1 MLSAPFGW
9 QWRQLPGLLG
19 GAYWRL
25 ALLYRWD
32 ERKEGAMNMERTG
45 DRENMGLEKTLGDL
59 LRTRRAL
66 MLDDIAGVLGGD
78 CFAQIF
84 LAVDRWSRAGIVRLV
99 RDVTGYRVELI
110 N

>member
-1 MLSAPFGW
+1 VL
-9 QWRQLPGLLG
+9 Q
-19 GAYWRL
+19 
-25 ALLYRWD
+25 
-32 ERKEGAMNMERTG
+32 ENRKEATMDMERTG
-45 DRENMGLEKTLGDL
+45 DRESIGLEKTLGDL

-66 MLDDIAGVLGGD
+66 TLDDIAGVLGRD

>member
-1 MLSAPFGW
+1 
-9 QWRQLPGLLG
+9 
-19 GAYWRL
+19 
-25 ALLYRWD
+25 
-32 ERKEGAMNMERTG
+32 MNMERTG

>member
-1 MLSAPFGW
+1 
-9 QWRQLPGLLG
+9 
-19 GAYWRL
+19 
-25 ALLYRWD
+25 
-32 ERKEGAMNMERTG
+32 MNMERTD
-45 DRENMGLEKTLGDL
+45 DRKNLGLEKTLGDL
-59 LRTRRAL
+59 LRTRRVL
-66 MLDDIAGVLGGD
+66 TLDDIAGALGGD